1 MIRIVLAGWADDDW
15 RAYRQ
20 PQWMAQVRVAPEVAS
35 LPRLHFDIEEA
46 AYTTALAGW
55 DGSSRAAAVE
65 VVAGLGAVEVRR
77 G

>member
-15 RAYRQ
+15 RVYRQ
-20 PQWMAQVRVAPEVAS
+20 PQWMAQVRESPAAAN

-46 AYTTALAGW
+46 AYQAALATW
-55 DGSSRAAAVE
+55 DGSSRATAVGLLH
-65 VVAGLGAVEVRR
+65 GLGGVEVRR